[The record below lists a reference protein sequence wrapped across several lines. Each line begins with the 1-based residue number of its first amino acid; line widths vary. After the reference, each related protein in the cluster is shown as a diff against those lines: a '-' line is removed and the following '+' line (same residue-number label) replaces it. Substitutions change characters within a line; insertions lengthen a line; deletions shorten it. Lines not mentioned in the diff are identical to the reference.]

1 MRDRYLGQSFS
12 TYEEGKV
19 VPSTSRA
26 ALRKRSIVN
35 VETAVPSR
43 TIEWKRVFPLDDR
56 RVRSRFRKSDAF
68 VLSLTCPKVNSI
80 YRPTSTCPFCCL
92 WNRNDTRNR
101 VEKWKYH
108 IDRWPCNELDND
120 ECREINGRVMLFCGL
135 WFCLCVW
142 TFILFFK

>member
-26 ALRKRSIVN
+26 AAPKAFDRECRDRCSFEDDKVEARFSSRRSTRSI
-35 VETAVPSR
+35 T
-43 TIEWKRVFPLDDR
+43 FPEVGCLC
-56 RVRSRFRKSDAF
+56 SFAH
-68 VLSLTCPKVNSI
+68 LVNSI

-101 VEKWKYH
+101 LEKWKYH